1 MAFDIEAKIRQLQ
14 SQLEKKTN
22 ELQSFNSAN
31 YFGHEAKEV
40 RRLNR
45 EIAVLKE
52 ELNKWET
59 TKKMNKNLKDSL
71 DILKLS
77 GLTVD
82 SEEQGIT
89 TEKKPSSYYTHRAA
103 AQNRLLNDIDE
114 IKYEYKK
121 GGKKLS
127 HGKLLQELGNYGWE
141 DYELEGL
148 KLPLSLDACSNKD
161 GYKMEDPKEI
171 EAAIKK
177 VKASSHPNP
186 QYLAALERALKI
198 AKQERGMKDACPT
211 KDGDFGFRSIVERK
225 DSLKQ
230 AERELQ
236 KAEADRNKHR
246 GERYW
251 EENYIA
257 AKKDVE
263 RARENLARAE
273 RNHSRSNRDDC
284 GEKIFTKGKEN
295 EMAKDDDATK
305 GGAIKEYGDKN
316 SETMEDAC
324 STKDSY
330 VTWVKPS
337 GVEYKIG
344 DVIQFKGKEVKITKI
359 TGNVVEA
366 TVLGE
371 AKDGCSSKDADPRVA
386 DAEAMIK
393 LCGGVM

>member
-59 TKKMNKNLKDSL
+59 TKKMNKNL
-71 DILKLS
+71 
-77 GLTVD
+77 
-82 SEEQGIT
+82 
-89 TEKKPSSYYTHRAA
+89 
-103 AQNRLLNDIDE
+103 
-114 IKYEYKK
+114 
-121 GGKKLS
+121 
-127 HGKLLQELGNYGWE
+127 
-141 DYELEGL
+141 
-148 KLPLSLDACSNKD
+148 
-161 GYKMEDPKEI
+161 
-171 EAAIKK
+171 
-177 VKASSHPNP
+177 
-186 QYLAALERALKI
+186 
-198 AKQERGMKDACPT
+198 
-211 KDGDFGFRSIVERK
+211 K